1 MNKLVVDRSSRNFY
15 AQVSGWNLVQSGQ
28 QSRTDLRTL
37 QDKTVRFHPAEQ
49 RKDANMEVVLVS
61 GGTLP
66 PPTVSRASAAV
77 KGARRADT
85 AVAVST
91 GELLRL

>member
-1 MNKLVVDRSSRNFY
+1 MNKWVVDRSSRNFY
-15 AQVSGWNLVQSGQ
+15 VQVSGWNLVQ
-28 QSRTDLRTL
+28 QSRTDLCTL
-37 QDKTVRFHPAEQ
+37 QDKTVRFYPAER

-77 KGARRADT
+77 KGARRAAT
-85 AVAVST
+85 AVAAST